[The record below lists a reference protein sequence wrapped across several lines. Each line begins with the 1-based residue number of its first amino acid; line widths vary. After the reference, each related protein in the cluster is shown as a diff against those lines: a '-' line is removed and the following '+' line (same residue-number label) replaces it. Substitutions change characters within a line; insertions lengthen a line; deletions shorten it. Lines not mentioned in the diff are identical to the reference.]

1 MNTAKR
7 QELENKMKNVKV
19 TLQVTET
26 VMGNTQ
32 ITKKPLELSNLTNKE
47 ISQIYS
53 NFSWGVTNGIVI
65 NNDRTN
71 DASLKWEA

>member
-19 TLQVTET
+19 RLQVVET
-26 VMGNTQ
+26 VIGNTQ
-32 ITKKPLELSNLTNKE
+32 VTKKPLKLSNLTDKE

-53 NFSWGVTNGIVI
+53 DFSWGMTNGLVI

-71 DASLKWEA
+71 NASLKWEA